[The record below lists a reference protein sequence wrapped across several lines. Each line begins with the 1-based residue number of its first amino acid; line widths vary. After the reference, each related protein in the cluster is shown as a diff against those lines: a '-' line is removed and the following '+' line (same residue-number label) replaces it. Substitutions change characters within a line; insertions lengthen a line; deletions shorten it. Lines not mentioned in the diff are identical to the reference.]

1 MPVARQEPVTR
12 FAGMAPAR
20 PADEPL
26 LHQIIVAAHGCCW
39 DDSVVVGCPS
49 HDQRIELGDDPR
61 LWSGLQLLQPLING
75 SQVALARFL
84 AGGDDGLD
92 PQRVL
97 LSTLTRGNFFYRL
110 LANTETQE
118 IKAYLSLIGRQSMRE
133 ACFVSMEM

>member
-39 DDSVVVGCPS
+39 DNAVVVGCPS
-49 HDQRIELGDDPR
+49 HDQRIELGYDPR

-75 SQVALARFL
+75 SQMALARFL

-97 LSTLTRGNFFYRL
+97 L
-110 LANTETQE
+110 ANTETEE
-118 IKAYLSLIGRQSMRE
+118 IKADLSLIGRQGMRN
-133 ACFVSMEM
+133 ACLVSM